1 MNMTPERFAQL
12 VETHGSQPARWPEQ
26 ERQAAEAWQRDNPA
40 AQTLCREYAHLESLL
55 DALPT
60 PVLPGLEQRVLQR
73 AASLASDSLL
83 DQAMDWLLPR
93 GDRLL
98 AWIWRPALVAC
109 LPLVCGIYMANFFSF
124 GISGPEVAWEEELAL
139 LALNDYAEIAE

>member
-12 VETHGSQPARWPEQ
+12 VETYGSQPARWPAQ
-26 ERQAAEAWQRDNPA
+26 ERQAAEAWQRENAA
-40 AQTLCREYAHLESLL
+40 AQALCQDYAQLEALL
-55 DALPT
+55 DTLPT
-60 PVLPGLEQRVLQR
+60 PVLSGLEQRVLR
-73 AASLASDSLL
+73 RCAALASDSLL
-83 DQAMDWLLPR
+83 DQALDWLLPR

-109 LPLVCGIYMANFFSF
+109 LPLVCGIYMANYFSF